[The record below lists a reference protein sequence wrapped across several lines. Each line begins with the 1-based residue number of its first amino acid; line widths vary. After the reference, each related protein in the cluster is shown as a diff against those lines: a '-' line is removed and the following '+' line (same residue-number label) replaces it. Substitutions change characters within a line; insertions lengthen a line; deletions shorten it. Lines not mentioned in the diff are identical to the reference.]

1 MNLSTSKRILTSL
14 KPKQVLS
21 IECLIDENFPTTA
34 AIMEMALLVSTVI
47 AATQKSR
54 VTTRLDSK
62 LLRGFIVGGVL
73 PLARTLYWL
82 NCFIIL
88 FCRINIF
95 I

>member
-54 VTTRLDSK
+54 VTNRLDSK
-62 LLRGFIVGGVL
+62 LLRDIH
-73 PLARTLYWL
+73 PT
-82 NCFIIL
+82 NTECIL
-88 FCRINIF
+88 VCNKGSD
-95 I
+95 